1 MYLFVKNIFF
11 FLGIFSIILIVIL
24 ILAFLVGRYV
34 ARHKGDYITQ
44 EDRGADIALDPDDA
58 VIHSTTGHQ
67 VQKKR
72 EWFI

>member
-1 MYLFVKNIFF
+1 MIA
-11 FLGIFSIILIVIL
+11 II

>member
-1 MYLFVKNIFF
+1 MILMYFFSF
-11 FLGIFSIILIVIL
+11 FLGIFSVILIAIL
-24 ILAFLVGRYV
+24 ILAFFVGRYV

-67 VQKKR
+67 VRKKQ

>member
-1 MYLFVKNIFF
+1 MLLL
-11 FLGIFSIILIVIL
+11 FLGIFSVILIAIL
-24 ILAFLVGRYV
+24 ILAFFVGRYV

>member
-1 MYLFVKNIFF
+1 MYLLKKKIFS
-11 FLGIFSIILIVIL
+11 GIFSIILIVIL

>member
-1 MYLFVKNIFF
+1 MIYILIELV
-11 FLGIFSIILIVIL
+11 FLGIFSIILIAICIL
-24 ILAFLVGRYV
+24 LILVGRYV

>member
-1 MYLFVKNIFF
+1 M
-11 FLGIFSIILIVIL
+11 
-24 ILAFLVGRYV
+24 

-58 VIHSTTGHQ
+58 IMHSTTGHQ

>member
-1 MYLFVKNIFF
+1 
-11 FLGIFSIILIVIL
+11 VIL
-24 ILAFLVGRYV
+24 VLAFLVGRYV